1 MVQSV
6 SQTTALGAHIDSSF
20 LKNHGVKFDKVVS
33 VFGTLGVGKSSCLN
47 ALLEREKLKE
57 EN

>member
-1 MVQSV
+1 MQSTN
-6 SQTTALGAHIDSSF
+6 QTAAPGAHIDLNF
-20 LKNHGVKFDKVVS
+20 LKTNGVKFDKVVS